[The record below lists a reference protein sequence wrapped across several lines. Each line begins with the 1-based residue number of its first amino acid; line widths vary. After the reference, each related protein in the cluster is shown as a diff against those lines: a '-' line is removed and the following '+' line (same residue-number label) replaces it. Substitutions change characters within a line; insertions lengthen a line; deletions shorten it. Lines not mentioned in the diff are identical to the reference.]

1 MQNCVYLQM
10 ICEIFHKMDAP
21 VLAPHSF
28 DWEDL
33 HHFAVFARE
42 KSLSA
47 AARRLDVDHAT
58 VARRIAALEASLT
71 LKLVDRR
78 ARAYELTADGRRV
91 AAIAERMDDEA
102 YSLGRAARS
111 LQKGL
116 DGEVTVSAPPAL
128 SSSRIAPRLDRLR
141 SVHPGITLRLI
152 GEKRAASLSRR
163 EADLAIRLSR
173 PTETGLVMRKLG
185 SLAFALYATGT
196 YLSSLPSA
204 GHCFIAG
211 DRDFDDLPQQR
222 WVKAVAG
229 SRPIVLQANDQLSQ
243 LAAAQA
249 GVGIAALPI
258 YLADSDPTLV
268 RVTAKPAT
276 ISRDIWVVVHR
287 DLQKSPPVRAVM
299 DFLADCFADMPR

>member
-1 MQNCVYLQM
+1 
-10 ICEIFHKMDAP
+10 MDAS
-21 VLAPHSF
+21 VLASRSF

-42 KSLSA
+42 KTLSA

-58 VARRIAALEASLT
+58 VARRIVALETSLA

-78 ARAYELTADGRRV
+78 ARSYELTADGRRV

-102 YSLGRAARS
+102 YALGRAARS

-116 DGEVTVSAPPAL
+116 DGEVAISAPPAL
-128 SSSRIAPRLDRLR
+128 SSSRIAPCLDRLR
-141 SVHPGITLRLI
+141 SAHPGIILRLI

-173 PTETGLVMRKLG
+173 PTEAGLIARKLG
-185 SLAFALYATGT
+185 SLGFALYATNS

-204 GHCFIAG
+204 GYCFIAG
-211 DRDFDDLPQQR
+211 DRDFDDLPQQH

-258 YLADSDPTLV
+258 YLADNDPMLV

-276 ISRDIWVVVHR
+276 ISRDIWLVVHR

>member
-1 MQNCVYLQM
+1 MKH
-10 ICEIFHKMDAP
+10 EIFHNMEFPLPTGQA
-21 VLAPHSF
+21 F

-58 VARRIAALEASLT
+58 VARRIAALEESLA

-78 ARAYELTADGRRV
+78 ARAYEMTADGKRV

-102 YSLGRAARS
+102 YALARAAHS
-111 LQKGL
+111 LRKGL
-116 DGEVTVSAPPAL
+116 DGEIAVSAPPAL

-141 SVHPGITLRLI
+141 AAHPGITLRLI

-173 PTETGLVMRKLG
+173 PTEAGLITRKLG
-185 SLAFALYATGT
+185 SLGFALYATET
-196 YLSSLPSA
+196 YLSSLPNA
-204 GHCFIAG
+204 GHCFITG

-222 WVKAVAG
+222 WLKAVAG
-229 SRPIVLQANDQLSQ
+229 DRPIVLQANDQLSQ
-243 LAAAQA
+243 FAAAQA

-258 YLADSDPTLV
+258 YLADRDPALV
-268 RVTAKPAT
+268 RVAARPAT
-276 ISRDIWVVVHR
+276 ISRDIWLVVHR

>member
-1 MQNCVYLQM
+1 MS
-10 ICEIFHKMDAP
+10 DAP
-21 VLAPHSF
+21 LPSSHSF

-42 KSLSA
+42 TSLSA

-58 VARRIAALEASLT
+58 VARRIAALEASLAV
-71 LKLVDRR
+71 KLVDRR

-102 YSLGRAARS
+102 YALGRAARS

-116 DGEVTVSAPPAL
+116 DGEVVVSAPPAL
-128 SSSRIAPRLDRLR
+128 ASACIAPRLDRLR
-141 SVHPGITLRLI
+141 AAHPGITLRLI

-163 EADLAIRLSR
+163 EADLAVRLSR
-173 PTETGLVMRKLG
+173 PTEGGLITRKLG
-185 SLAFALYATGT
+185 GLAFALYATGA

-222 WVKAVAG
+222 WVKAVAAG
-229 SRPIVLQANDQLSQ
+229 RPVVLQANDQLSQ

-249 GVGIAALPI
+249 GVGIAALPV
-258 YLADSDPTLV
+258 YLAEADPTLV

-276 ISRDIWVVVHR
+276 ISRDIWLVVHR
-287 DLQKSPPVRAVM
+287 DLQKSPLVRAVAA
-299 DFLADCFADMPR
+299 FLADCFAALPR

>member
-1 MQNCVYLQM
+1 
-10 ICEIFHKMDAP
+10 MDAT
-21 VLAPHSF
+21 VLAPHNF

-47 AARRLDVDHAT
+47 AARRLAVDHAT
-58 VARRIAALEASLT
+58 VARRIAALEASLA

-91 AAIAERMDDEA
+91 ASIAERMDDEA

-116 DGEVTVSAPPAL
+116 EGEVVVSAPPAL
-128 SSSRIAPRLDRLR
+128 SSSCIAPSLDGLR
-141 SVHPGITLRLI
+141 SAHPGITLRLI

-163 EADLAIRLSR
+163 EADLAVRLSR
-173 PTETGLVMRKLG
+173 PTESGLITRKLS
-185 SLAFALYATGT
+185 SLVFALYATST

-204 GHCFIAG
+204 GHCFITG
-211 DRDFDDLPQQR
+211 DRDFEDLPQQR
-222 WVKAVAG
+222 WMKAVAAG
-229 SRPIVLQANDQLSQ
+229 RPIVLQANDQLSQ
-243 LAAAQA
+243 LAAARA
-249 GVGIAALPI
+249 GVGIAALPV
-258 YLADSDPTLV
+258 YLAERDPALV
-268 RVTAKPAT
+268 RVAAKPGT
-276 ISRDIWVVVHR
+276 ISRDIWLVVHR

-299 DFLADCFADMPR
+299 DFLADCFANMPR

>member
-1 MQNCVYLQM
+1 MSDL
-10 ICEIFHKMDAP
+10 HA
-21 VLAPHSF
+21 F

-47 AARRLDVDHAT
+47 AARRLMVDHAT
-58 VARRIAALEASLT
+58 VARRITSLERSLQ

-91 AAIAERMDDEA
+91 VAIAERMDDDA
-102 YSLGRAARS
+102 FALGRAARS

-116 DGEVTVSAPPAL
+116 DGEVAVSAPPAL
-128 SSSRIAPRLDRLR
+128 AASRIAPRLDRLR
-141 SVHPGITLRLI
+141 AAHPGITLRLI

-163 EADLAIRLSR
+163 EADLAVRLSR
-173 PTETGLVMRKLG
+173 PTESGLITRKLG
-185 SLAFALYATGT
+185 SLAFALYATNA
-196 YLSSLPSA
+196 YLSALPSA
-204 GHCFIAG
+204 GYCFIAG

-222 WVKAVAG
+222 WLKAVAG
-229 SRPIVLQANDQLSQ
+229 NRPIVLQANDQLSQ
-243 LAAAQA
+243 LAAARA

-258 YLADSDPTLV
+258 YLADSDPALV

-276 ISRDIWVVVHR
+276 ISRDIWLVVHR
-287 DLQKSPPVRAVM
+287 DLQKSPLVRAVM
-299 DFLADCFADMPR
+299 EFLADCFADLPR